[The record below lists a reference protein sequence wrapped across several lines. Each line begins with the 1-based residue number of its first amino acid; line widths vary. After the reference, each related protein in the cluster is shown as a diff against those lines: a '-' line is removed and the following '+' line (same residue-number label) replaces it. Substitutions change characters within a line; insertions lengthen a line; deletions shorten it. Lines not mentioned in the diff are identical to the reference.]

1 MFPLACLSSN
11 CKIYLYGR
19 SCHHQFTKVLVNTLE
34 GSRVRSYICSLKHI
48 DATTRNIEVSPLLSF
63 QLLTTFFSFSQ
74 PNSRLAEV
82 DDLTL
87 TVEFSF
93 LFCLRLNEGDIFPCF
108 PSIICQILL
117 FILSTQPAEIKAW
130 EEGCCQTG
138 N

>member
-11 CKIYLYGR
+11 CKNYLYNR

-34 GSRVRSYICSLKHI
+34 GSRVRSYIYSLKHI